1 MKRFYLRLSWICEE
15 KEQRMAI
22 DKETVKK
29 VAFLSRLRIEDDKVE
44 ATEQEFNKILNWIE
58 QLNEVNTDNVEP
70 LGSVNERNIV
80 CREDKV
86 TEGNQWAAVL
96 ANPPEAEYGYFVVP
110 KVVE

>member
-1 MKRFYLRLSWICEE
+1 
-15 KEQRMAI
+15 MAI

-29 VAFLSRLRIEDDKVE
+29 VAFLSRLRIEDDKIE

-58 QLNEVNTDNVEP
+58 QLNEVNTDDVEP
-70 LGSVNERNIV
+70 LVSVNESNIV

-86 TEGNQWAAVL
+86 TEGNPSAAVL
-96 ANPPEAEYGYFVVP
+96 ANAPQAEYGYFVVP

>member
-1 MKRFYLRLSWICEE
+1 
-15 KEQRMAI
+15 MAI

-29 VAFLSRLRIEDDKVE
+29 VAFLSRLKIEDEKVE
-44 ATEQEFNKILNWIE
+44 ATEQEFNKILSWIE

-70 LGSVNERNIV
+70 LVSVNDSHIS

-86 TEGNQWAAVL
+86 TEGNQSAAVL
-96 ANPPEAEYGYFVVP
+96 ANAPQAEYGYFVVP

>member
-29 VAFLSRLRIEDDKVE
+29 VAFLSRLRIEDDKIE
-44 ATEQEFNKILNWIE
+44 ATEQEFNKILTWIE
-58 QLNEVNTDNVEP
+58 QLNEVNTADVGP
-70 LGSVNERNIV
+70 LVSVNESTSV

-86 TEGNQWAAVL
+86 TEGNQSAAVL
-96 ANPPEAEYGYFVVP
+96 ANAPQAEYGYFVVP